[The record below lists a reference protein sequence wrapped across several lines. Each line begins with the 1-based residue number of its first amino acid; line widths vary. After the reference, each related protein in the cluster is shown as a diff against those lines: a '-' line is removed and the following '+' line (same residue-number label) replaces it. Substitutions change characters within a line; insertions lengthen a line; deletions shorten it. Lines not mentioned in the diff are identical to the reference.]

1 MSRVKIVLTAE
12 QQQLAADNIKLAYW
26 YANKA
31 VKQPAIV
38 AIGMDIDDCISTA
51 LETLCTA
58 AAKYDP
64 MCGAKFSTFYHIH
77 AWSMFRREIDA
88 ANRLSRRES
97 LNTVSLDIPVCD
109 DGGQIVTLA
118 DAMPAK
124 QPDVLEMVA
133 NAEITEQ
140 ILRAAGEQPEKWRDA
155 FTACILGGRSYAN
168 YARENKCIGTQQNAR
183 LCALKAAKAVYA
195 QMIATNMIRR

>member
-1 MSRVKIVLTAE
+1 MSHVKIVLTAE
-12 QQQLAADNIKLAYW
+12 RQQLAADNIKLAYW

-51 LETLCTA
+51 LEALCTA

-64 MCGAKFSTFYHIH
+64 TCGAKFSTFYHIH
-77 AWSMFRREIDA
+77 AWSVFRREIVA

-97 LNTVSLDIPVCD
+97 TNTVSLSIPVCC

-118 DAMPAK
+118 DIMPAK

-133 NAEITEQ
+133 DAEITEQ
-140 ILRAAGEQPEKWRDA
+140 ILRAAGEQPEKWRDV
-155 FTACILGGRSYAN
+155 FTACILGGRSYAS
-168 YARENKCIGTQQNAR
+168 YARDNKRIGTQQNAR
-183 LCALKAAKAVYA
+183 MCALKAAKSVYA
-195 QMIATNMIRR
+195 QMVAANVL

>member
-1 MSRVKIVLTAE
+1 MRRVKIVLTAE

-51 LETLCTA
+51 LEALCTA

-64 MCGAKFSTFYHIH
+64 TCGAKFSTFYHIH
-77 AWSMFRREIDA
+77 AWSVFRREIVA
-88 ANRLSRRES
+88 ANRFARRES
-97 LNTVSLDIPVCD
+97 INTVSLSIPVCY
-109 DGGQIVTLA
+109 DGGQTVTLA

-124 QPDVLEMVA
+124 QPDILEMVA
-133 NAEITEQ
+133 DAEVTEQ
-140 ILRAAGEQPEKWRDA
+140 IIHAAHDLPEKWRDVFA
-155 FTACILGGRSYAN
+155 ACILDGRSYAS
-168 YARENKCIGTQQNAR
+168 YARDNKRIGTQQNAR
-183 LCALKAAKAVYA
+183 LCAIKAAKAVYA
-195 QMIATNMIRR
+195 QMQALNIIQR

>member
-38 AIGMDIDDCISTA
+38 AIGMDIDDCVSTA
-51 LETLCTA
+51 LEALCTA

-64 MCGAKFSTFYHIH
+64 TCGAKFSTFYHIH

-97 LNTVSLDIPVCD
+97 INTVALSIPVCY

-124 QPDVLEMVA
+124 QPDILEMVA
-133 NAEITEQ
+133 DAEITEQ
-140 ILRAAGEQPEKWRDA
+140 ILRATGEQPEKWRDA
-155 FTACILGGRSYAN
+155 FTACILDGRGYTSYS
-168 YARENKCIGTQQNAR
+168 RDNKRIGTPQNAR
-183 LCALKAAKAVYA
+183 ICALNAAKAVYA
-195 QMIATNMIRR
+195 QMVAANIIRR

>member
-1 MSRVKIVLTAE
+1 MRRIQVVLTAE
-12 QQQLAADNIKLAYW
+12 QQQLAADNIRLAYW

-31 VKQPAIV
+31 VKQPANV
-38 AIGMDIDDCISTA
+38 AIGMDIDDCISMA
-51 LETLCTA
+51 LEALCTA

-64 MCGAKFSTFYHIH
+64 TCGAKFSTFYHIH
-77 AWSMFRREIDA
+77 AWSVFRREIVT

-97 LNTVSLDIPVCD
+97 INPVSLDIPVCD
-109 DGGQIVTLA
+109 DGGRIVTLA

-133 NAEITEQ
+133 DAEITEQ
-140 ILRAAGEQPEKWRDA
+140 ILRAAADQPEKWRGA
-155 FTACILGGRSYAN
+155 FTVCVLEGRSYAS
-168 YARENKCIGTQQNAR
+168 YARENKRIGTQQNAR

-195 QMIATNMIRR
+195 QMVAANVL

>member
-1 MSRVKIVLTAE
+1 MSHVKIVLTAE

-51 LETLCTA
+51 LEALCTA

-64 MCGAKFSTFYHIH
+64 TCGAKFSTFYHIH
-77 AWSMFRREIDA
+77 AWSVFRREIVA

-97 LNTVSLDIPVCD
+97 LNTVPLSIIVCY

-118 DAMPAK
+118 DIMPAK

-133 NAEITEQ
+133 DAEITEQ
-140 ILRAAGEQPEKWRDA
+140 ILRAAGEQPEKWRDV
-155 FTACILGGRSYAN
+155 FTACILDGRSYAS
-168 YARENKCIGTQQNAR
+168 YARDNKRIGTQQNAR
-183 LCALKAAKAVYA
+183 MCALKAAKSVYA
-195 QMIATNMIRR
+195 QMVAANVL

>member
-1 MSRVKIVLTAE
+1 MRRVKIVLTAE
-12 QQQLAADNIKLAYW
+12 QQQLAADNIRLAYW

-51 LETLCTA
+51 LEALCTA

-64 MCGAKFSTFYHIH
+64 TCGAKFSTFYHIH
-77 AWSMFRREIDA
+77 AWSVFRREIVA

-97 LNTVSLDIPVCD
+97 LNTVPLSIIVCY

-118 DAMPAK
+118 DIMPAK

-133 NAEITEQ
+133 DAEITEQ
-140 ILRAAGEQPEKWRDA
+140 ILRAAGEQPEKWRDV
-155 FTACILGGRSYAN
+155 FTACILDGRSYAS
-168 YARENKCIGTQQNAR
+168 YARDNKRIGTQQNAR
-183 LCALKAAKAVYA
+183 MCALKAAKSVYA
-195 QMIATNMIRR
+195 QMVAANIIRR

>member
-51 LETLCTA
+51 LEALCTA

-64 MCGAKFSTFYHIH
+64 TCGTKFSTFYHIH
-77 AWSMFRREIDA
+77 AWSVFRREIVT

-97 LNTVSLDIPVCD
+97 TNTVSLSIPVCC

-118 DAMPAK
+118 DAIPAK
-124 QPDVLEMVA
+124 QPDVLEMIA
-133 NAEITEQ
+133 DAEITEQ
-140 ILRAAGEQPEKWRDA
+140 ILRAASEQPEKWRDA
-155 FTACILGGRSYAN
+155 FTACILDGRGYTSYS
-168 YARENKCIGTQQNAR
+168 RENKRIGTPQNAR
-183 LCALKAAKAVYA
+183 ICALKAAKAVYA
-195 QMIATNMIRR
+195 QMVAGNVL

>member
-1 MSRVKIVLTAE
+1 MRRVQVVLTAE

-51 LETLCTA
+51 LEALCTA

-64 MCGAKFSTFYHIH
+64 TCGAKFSTFYNIH
-77 AWSMFRREIDA
+77 AWSVFRREIVA

-97 LNTVSLDIPVCD
+97 INTVSLSIHVCY

-124 QPDVLEMVA
+124 SPDVLEMVVD
-133 NAEITEQ
+133 AEITEQ
-140 ILRAAGEQPEKWRDA
+140 ILRAASDQPEKPRDA
-155 FTACILGGRSYAN
+155 FVACILEGRGYTSYS
-168 YARENKCIGTQQNAR
+168 RENKRIGTPQNAR
-183 LCALKAAKAVYA
+183 ICALKAAKVVYA
-195 QMIATNMIRR
+195 QMVATNIIRR

>member
-51 LETLCTA
+51 LEALCTA

-64 MCGAKFSTFYHIH
+64 TCGAKFSTFYHIH
-77 AWSMFRREIDA
+77 VWSMFRREIAA
-88 ANRLSRRES
+88 ANRFIRRES
-97 LNTVSLDIPVCD
+97 LNTVSLDIPACD

-124 QPDVLEMVA
+124 QPDILEMVA
-133 NAEITEQ
+133 DAEITEQ
-140 ILRAAGEQPEKWRDA
+140 ILRAAADQPEKWRDA
-155 FTACILGGRSYAN
+155 FTACILDGRSYAN
-168 YARENKCIGTQQNAR
+168 YARENKRIGTQQNAR
-183 LCALKAAKAVYA
+183 LCTLKAAKAVYA
-195 QMIATNMIRR
+195 QMVATNVL